1 MRTTITLDDD
11 VAAKIQLKVR
21 RSGRPFKDV
30 VNDAL
35 RTGLAIDNQVKA
47 LPPFRIDGGHL
58 IRLKPGYNYDKV
70 DEEVF
75 DRLDTPRR
83 LR

>member
-1 MRTTITLDDD
+1 MRTTITLDED
-11 VAAKIQLKVR
+11 VTAKIQAKVR
-21 RSGRPFKDV
+21 RSGRSFKDV

-35 RTGLAIDNQVKA
+35 RTGLAIDNHVKA
-47 LPPFRIDGGHL
+47 LPPFRIDREHL

-70 DEEVF
+70 EEVF

>member
-1 MRTTITLDDD
+1 
-11 VAAKIQLKVR
+11 
-21 RSGRPFKDV
+21 

-47 LPPFRIDGGHL
+47 LPPFTIDRAHL

-70 DEEVF
+70 EEVF

>member
-21 RSGRPFKDV
+21 RSGRPFKEI

-35 RTGLAIDNQVKA
+35 RTGLAIDNQVTA
-47 LPPFRIDGGHL
+47 LPPFTIDRKHL
-58 IRLKPGYNYDKV
+58 IRLKSGYNFSKV
-70 DEEVF
+70 EEVF
-75 DRLDTPRR
+75 DRLDKPRR

>member
-21 RSGRPFKDV
+21 RTGRPFKEI

-47 LPPFRIDGGHL
+47 LPPFTIDRAHL

-70 DEEVF
+70 EEVF
-75 DRLDTPRR
+75 DHLDTPRR

>member
-21 RSGRPFKDV
+21 RSGRPFKEI

-47 LPPFRIDGGHL
+47 LPPFTIDRKHL
-58 IRLKPGYNYDKV
+58 IRLKSGYNFDKV
-70 DEEVF
+70 EEVF

>member
-11 VAAKIQLKVR
+11 VAANIQLKVR
-21 RSGRPFKDV
+21 RSGRPCKEI

-47 LPPFRIDGGHL
+47 LPPFTIDRRHL
-58 IRLKPGYNYDKV
+58 IRLKPGYNFDKV
-70 DEEVF
+70 E
-75 DRLDTPRR
+75 
-83 LR
+83 